1 MPKIIPFW
9 VAFLILFSPWSVHAQ
24 QNFTLPDV
32 SKLKLLT
39 TQWSNHAS
47 DIPGKQTRMDFYS
60 TPEGQIITVYSY
72 KGRSIAFSVHSNSDV
87 QKSYRLFI
95 DPTGNHLFQET
106 NPAVHWEIPNW
117 AR

>member
-1 MPKIIPFW
+1 MPKIIP
-9 VAFLILFSPWSVHAQ
+9 VLIAFLILFSQWPVHAQ
-24 QNFTLPDV
+24 QTVTLPDV
-32 SKLKLLT
+32 SKMKLLT
-39 TQWSNHAS
+39 TQWSSHAS

-72 KGRSIAFSVHSNSDV
+72 KNRSIAFSVHSNSDV

-95 DPTGNHLFQET
+95 DPTGNHVFQEI
-106 NPAVHWEIPNW
+106 NPGLHWEIPNW